1 MNSINE
7 LFASFGMT
15 LDEVFS
21 GDHADC
27 PVCRGELGEYS
38 LAA

>member
-1 MNSINE
+1 MKSVHE
-7 LFASFGMT
+7 LFASFGIT
-15 LDEVFS
+15 VDEIFS

-27 PVCRGELGEYS
+27 PVCRSESDEYS